1 MTRVQTMSF
10 QLGANLEKT
19 TVQVQQGSLVARR

>member
-1 MTRVQTMSF
+1 MSF